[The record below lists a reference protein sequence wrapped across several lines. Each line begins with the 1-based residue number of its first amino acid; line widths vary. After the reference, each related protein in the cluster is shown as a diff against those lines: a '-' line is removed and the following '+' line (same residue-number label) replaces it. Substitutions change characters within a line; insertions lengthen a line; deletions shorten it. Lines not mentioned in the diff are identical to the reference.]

1 MSRLSPQYGLKTCA
15 LLKHSRGM
23 AVARRY
29 VGEFWRGRD
38 KVLTLSILIVRPTLD
53 EVEEVANKKLVGAD
67 KITST
72 ELSQAEVS
80 KLQIGKG
87 EVWL

>member
-1 MSRLSPQYGLKTCA
+1 
-15 LLKHSRGM
+15 M

-29 VGEFWRGRD
+29 DGEFWRGRD
-38 KVLTLSILIVRPTLD
+38 KVLTLSILIVRPTPE
-53 EVEEVANKKLVGAD
+53 EVEEVAKKKLVGAD

-72 ELSQAEVS
+72 ELSQSEVS
-80 KLQIGKG
+80 KLQMGKG